1 MANTINASTVNNG
14 LVYSADASGILE
26 LQSNGITG
34 LTVGTGGMITVSNLS
49 VTGNLNLN
57 VSIQPS
63 AIKGSNILTP
73 PIFQDS
79 AGTQIGTLCRAWVKI
94 TVGGTSPSIAK
105 QFNVSS
111 ITYLGTTGYW
121 TINFTNPFPSTNYV
135 GFVQMDG
142 NYNVGTSITAQT
154 TTSASISV
162 RINGTGGPGYNPGT
176 LYAGFFE

>member
-1 MANTINASTVNNG
+1 MPYGKLALDQIDTSGNLTIIGNLINTG
-14 LVYSADASGILE
+14 D
-26 LQSNGITG
+26 
-34 LTVGTGGMITVSNLS
+34 LTIAGNIIDNVRI
-49 VTGNLNLN
+49 TGNLNLGGN
-57 VSIQPS
+57 IQTS

-73 PIFQDS
+73 PLFQDS

>member
-111 ITYLGTTGYW
+111 ITYLGTGQW

-135 GFVQMDG
+135 GFIQMDS
-142 NYNVGTSITAQT
+142 NYRVTTSITAQN

-162 RINGTGGPGYNPGT
+162 RISDIGGPLYNPGT